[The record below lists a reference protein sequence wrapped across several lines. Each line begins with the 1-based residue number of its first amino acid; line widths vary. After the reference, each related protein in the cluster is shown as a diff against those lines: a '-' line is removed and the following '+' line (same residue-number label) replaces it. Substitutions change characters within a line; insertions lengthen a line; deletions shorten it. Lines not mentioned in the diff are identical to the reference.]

1 VVAETFPGQLGG
13 KRRLRSLGCPCPLSV
28 VCYQTKCNNLSA
40 ERRFAR
46 IFGYQCLICG
56 LDGNNHDVKHLN
68 GTMTYIYDDGAVKV
82 SRSLFEV
89 SGTQFPI
96 RNIGAVKRFQ
106 TSPDRSV
113 PLLLI
118 GIGLGPYVIGLL
130 LKFLF
135 GSWEN
140 WDNTAWNSLMF
151 NSYWWLWLGCLTLG
165 ILIWRSQEVTYHLL
179 ITSSGSDIEAFSTQ
193 NMKRFLM
200 ILLALDEAISQH

>member
-1 VVAETFPGQLGG
+1 
-13 KRRLRSLGCPCPLSV
+13 
-28 VCYQTKCNNLSA
+28 
-40 ERRFAR
+40 
-46 IFGYQCLICG
+46 
-56 LDGNNHDVKHLN
+56 
-68 GTMTYIYDDGAVKV
+68 MTYIYDDGAVKV

-118 GIGLGPYVIGLL
+118 GIGLGPYIIDLVMKLFIGSLL
-130 LKFLF
+130 
-135 GSWEN
+135 GWHN
-140 WDNTAWNSLMF
+140 VAWTIFIF
-151 NSYWWLWLGCLTLG
+151 NSYWYIWLGFITLG